1 MKDLLV
7 FLADGFE
14 EIEALTVVDICR
26 RAGLKVDTV
35 SITDRYEVRGT
46 HDVKVISDKNFDEIN
61 IEDYKAM
68 YIPGGQPGATN
79 LKKDKK
85 VVECA
90 NLFNDE
96 EKKIIA
102 ICAGPQVLDAANLL
116 KENKFTCYPG
126 VEESLKVKNPL
137 DEAVVEDENIVTAMG
152 PALAMLLGIK
162 VVEILDSKEKAKEVA
177 EGLLLPELKKFI

>member
-68 YIPGGQPGATN
+68 YIPVIQ
-79 LKKDKK
+79 
-85 VVECA
+85 E
-90 NLFNDE
+90 
-96 EKKIIA
+96 
-102 ICAGPQVLDAANLL
+102 
-116 KENKFTCYPG
+116 
-126 VEESLKVKNPL
+126 
-137 DEAVVEDENIVTAMG
+137 
-152 PALAMLLGIK
+152 
-162 VVEILDSKEKAKEVA
+162 
-177 EGLLLPELKKFI
+177 